1 MSAGGN
7 PVSNLRLTRR
17 RLIAATLGSGLLGMR
32 ATAADSIRRLDPVSE
47 AAKDPALLK
56 YVERL
61 KAIVAK
67 RDTPALLALMN
78 PTFRVDF
85 DGGKG
90 PLAFAKHW
98 KPDTPDSAVWKILD
112 RLLSLGGTF
121 YTPTLFAIPYVYTKF
136 PFDLDPFAY
145 VVVTRDQAALRPEAD
160 PEATPIVRLQTG
172 IVAIKP
178 GLKAPVRELPD
189 WIKVE
194 VPNGPQGFVAAE
206 DVYSPAG
213 YRVFFERRGG
223 KWVWFSLVCAD

>member
-160 PEATPIVRLQTG
+160 PRSNSDRQAANRDCGHQAGSEGAG
-172 IVAIKP
+172 P
-178 GLKAPVRELPD
+178 GTAGLD
-189 WIKVE
+189 Q
-194 VPNGPQGFVAAE
+194 GGSPQR
-206 DVYSPAG
+206 PAG
-213 YRVFFERRGG
+213 VRRGRG
-223 KWVWFSLVCAD
+223 CL